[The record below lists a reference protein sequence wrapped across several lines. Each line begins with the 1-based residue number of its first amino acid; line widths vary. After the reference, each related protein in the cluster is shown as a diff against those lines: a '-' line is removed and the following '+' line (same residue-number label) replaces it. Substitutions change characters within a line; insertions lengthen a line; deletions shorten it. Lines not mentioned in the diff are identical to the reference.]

1 VNPFFAQ
8 PTFSKQW
15 LGRPFVLKDTSISW
29 GRYGVLITSDHSEL
43 QCEARDNVR
52 EILREGSPSEIAKVF
67 EHLLTVAVP
76 SDLSHY
82 LLEMQAL
89 ATYFFAREHVEVLKR
104 PEFSRDKY
112 EQGRSAL
119 AAAFQ
124 AALAAVFQAALPL
137 HGLATARFV
146 RYRQILHGMHLVNFA
161 DDNESYEAAFT
172 PHLVL
177 ECISKDR
184 DLSRLWP

>member
-1 VNPFFAQ
+1 MNPLSAH
-8 PTFSKQW
+8 PTFSAQW

-29 GRYGVLITSDHSEL
+29 GRYVVLITSDLSDL
-43 QCEARDNVR
+43 QCKALDTVR
-52 EILREGSPSEIAKVF
+52 EIVREGNPGQIAEAF
-67 EHLLTVAVP
+67 EHLLTVAAP
-76 SDLSHY
+76 NDLSHY

-89 ATYFFAREHVEVLKR
+89 ATYFYAKGHVDALRR
-104 PEFSRDKY
+104 PEFSREES

-137 HGLATARFV
+137 HGLATVRFV
-146 RYRQILHGMHLVNFA
+146 RYRQILHGVHLANFA

-177 ECISKDR
+177 ECISKDS
-184 DLSRLWP
+184 DLSRIWP